1 MASRLAARAFARRG
15 GAWWRPRRGLASY
28 DASPRTYGEAPSSGT
43 PEAFAASS
51 VAQRVVLP
59 DVCDHLRAHGY
70 AVVDGALDSVFLA
83 NGSVASV
90 LREEILSLAD
100 PLPGASSGA
109 RSSAMRPNATVLV
122 GGDGATTTRLEKANI
137 FEAEAHALAP
147 ERLATVPTLRAVAED
162 RSMLTLL
169 NVMLP
174 ASDPTAALHFQA
186 VKAQINAGDGAC
198 FPMHFDSDATLD
210 ARKITALTYLNPDW
224 TEGDG
229 GELVLYPFPAPPV
242 KIAPLAGRV
251 VLFSAVDTLH
261 RVLPSAKRR
270 VCFTTWFFAKRAR
283 SEGGKGPVP
292 VPDGGDAARKV
303 ARAAAAAAAGE
314 EAARGRVE
322 GEDALAAEE
331 LRDLFGPTLRRHL
344 AKVVHAAEWASS
356 IEDAHP
362 DTPARAEALETHWRE
377 VGVIARALMRRAPR
391 GMEAAAKGAG
401 EIQRLGVNTDT
412 WFDL

>member
-109 RSSAMRPNATVLV
+109 PSSAMRPNATVLV
-122 GGDGATTTRLEKANI
+122 HGDGATTRLEKANI

-174 ASDPTAALHFQA
+174 ASDPTAALRFQPGSFLDVSPREPA
-186 VKAQINAGDGAC
+186 TGGDTNTPCQTSCKSLDDLTATSTHVSARVIFDTADLTHGCQIITPLGAC
-198 FPMHFDSDATLD
+198 
-210 ARKITALTYLNPDW
+210 
-224 TEGDG
+224 EVG
-229 GELVLYPFPAPPV
+229 G
-242 KIAPLAGRV
+242 
-251 VLFSAVDTLH
+251 S
-261 RVLPSAKRR
+261 
-270 VCFTTWFFAKRAR
+270 
-283 SEGGKGPVP
+283 
-292 VPDGGDAARKV
+292 
-303 ARAAAAAAAGE
+303 
-314 EAARGRVE
+314 
-322 GEDALAAEE
+322 
-331 LRDLFGPTLRRHL
+331 RHL
-344 AKVVHAAEWASS
+344 SDDTNMWHHGEFRKLRWDIDEIRAHARYVTCFADDSVTNPSTSERAS
-356 IEDAHP
+356 
-362 DTPARAEALETHWRE
+362 
-377 VGVIARALMRRAPR
+377 
-391 GMEAAAKGAG
+391 AG
-401 EIQRLGVNTDT
+401 SG
-412 WFDL
+412 W

>member
-109 RSSAMRPNATVLV
+109 PSSAMRPNATVLV
-122 GGDGATTTRLEKANI
+122 GGDGATTRLEKANI

-174 ASDPTAALHFQA
+174 ASDPTAALHFQS

-224 TEGDG
+224 AEGDG
-229 GELVLYPFPAPPV
+229 GELVLYPFPAP
-242 KIAPLAGRV
+242 
-251 VLFSAVDTLH
+251 S
-261 RVLPSAKRR
+261 PSAQ
-270 VCFTTWFFAKRAR
+270 
-283 SEGGKGPVP
+283 SG
-292 VPDGGDAARKV
+292 
-303 ARAAAAAAAGE
+303 
-314 EAARGRVE
+314 
-322 GEDALAAEE
+322 
-331 LRDLFGPTLRRHL
+331 LR
-344 AKVVHAAEWASS
+344 
-356 IEDAHP
+356 
-362 DTPARAEALETHWRE
+362 
-377 VGVIARALMRRAPR
+377 
-391 GMEAAAKGAG
+391 
-401 EIQRLGVNTDT
+401 
-412 WFDL
+412 